1 MYIAQL
7 NQMTNYP
14 FTKELLQLQDFG
26 MTDFNENLRA
36 INKAKGNVEHAFNL
50 LLDGAS
56 TEQPTVEAYM
66 QMVQEVKDSKMK
78 KDLELLYKLNFT
90 HFQENL
96 NAIAQA
102 RGDVEGARKILV
114 QKDSLKQSRS
124 FNQQNIAKS

>member
-56 TEQPTVEAYM
+56 TEQPIFDAYM
-66 QMVQEVKDSKMK
+66 
-78 KDLELLYKLNFT
+78 
-90 HFQENL
+90 
-96 NAIAQA
+96 
-102 RGDVEGARKILV
+102 
-114 QKDSLKQSRS
+114 
-124 FNQQNIAKS
+124 